1 MNDYGCEFSIVIPV
15 YGSSKVLKTLYKRIN
30 NVFVDIS
37 NNYEIIFIEDC
48 SPDNVWDIILDISSF
63 DKRVRALK
71 LSKNFGQHNALLCG
85 IREARGNFIITLDDD
100 LQNPPEEIPNLIN
113 EISKGF
119 DVVYGKP
126 KKEKRVF
133 YRKIITQ
140 LTKFSLDYA
149 TGSSNSR
156 NISSFRIF
164 KNNLRESFSNFNNQT
179 VNIDIL
185 LTYSTNK
192 LSFINVDHDA
202 RYQDK
207 SGYNLL
213 KLIRHT
219 INILT
224 GLSTAPLHF
233 ATFLGIAL
241 SIFGLLIF
249 TYVILQ
255 WIIYGSVVRGF
266 TFIASIVALFSGSQL
281 LALGIL
287 GLYISRIHN
296 NLLHRPSYVVKEKIN
311 I

>member
-1 MNDYGCEFSIVIPV
+1 MNFSIVIPV

-48 SPDNVWDIILDISSF
+48 SPDNVWDVILDISSF

-140 LTKFSLDYA
+140 FTKFSLDYA

-192 LSFINVDHDA
+192 LSFINVDHNA

-241 SIFGLLIF
+241 SIFGLF
-249 TYVILQ
+249 V
-255 WIIYGSVVRGF
+255 
-266 TFIASIVALFSGSQL
+266 
-281 LALGIL
+281 
-287 GLYISRIHN
+287 
-296 NLLHRPSYVVKEKIN
+296 
-311 I
+311 

>member
-1 MNDYGCEFSIVIPV
+1 MLQE
-15 YGSSKVLKTLYKRIN
+15 VLIL
-30 NVFVDIS
+30 
-37 NNYEIIFIEDC
+37 EIFL
-48 SPDNVWDIILDISSF
+48 PL
-63 DKRVRALK
+63 
-71 LSKNFGQHNALLCG
+71 
-85 IREARGNFIITLDDD
+85 
-100 LQNPPEEIPNLIN
+100 
-113 EISKGF
+113 GF
-119 DVVYGKP
+119 L
-126 KKEKRVF
+126 
-133 YRKIITQ
+133 KII
-140 LTKFSLDYA
+140 SE
-149 TGSSNSR
+149 
-156 NISSFRIF
+156 I
-164 KNNLRESFSNFNNQT
+164 FSNFNNQT

-192 LSFINVDHDA
+192 LSFINVDHNA
-202 RYQDK
+202 NQDK
-207 SGYNLL
+207 SGYNLF

-224 GLSTAPLHF
+224 GLSTAPLHL

-241 SIFGLLIF
+241 SIFGLFIF